1 MKKTIAILLCA
12 LMLVTVA
19 ACRKAPEKPAETP
32 TAPVPDSETETVPA
46 PDSAAEAEPLPV
58 PVTGS
63 KEPTVPIS
71 GGWQVAES
79 VEMTDGL
86 RAIFDKAID
95 GLLGVSYV
103 PVACL
108 GTQIVAG
115 TNYCFLA
122 QATVVYPDAK
132 PKFVLVYIY
141 EDLEGNAQILNFA
154 DMPVIPNEFEGIEP
168 ISDEETLEGGW
179 AYAESYEI
187 TPEIEDRFGKALT
200 DYGYLAV
207 YKPVANLGTQ
217 VVAGLNRCLLVQF
230 TERIPEALPQYK
242 LMYVY
247 ETLDGGAEMLDVLD
261 FDFGVLCTYGA

>member
-1 MKKTIAILLCA
+1 MKKAIAILLCA

-46 PDSAAEAEPLPV
+46 PDSDAEAEPLPV
-58 PVTGS
+58 PVTES

-86 RAIFDKAID
+86 RAIFDKALD

-122 QATVVYPDAK
+122 QADGSPYFIYA
-132 PKFVLVYIY
+132 Y
-141 EDLEGNAQILNFA
+141 EDLEGNTSLVNFELFY
-154 DMPVIPNEFEGIEP
+154 M
-168 ISDEETLEGGW
+168 
-179 AYAESYEI
+179 
-187 TPEIEDRFGKALT
+187 
-200 DYGYLAV
+200 
-207 YKPVANLGTQ
+207 
-217 VVAGLNRCLLVQF
+217 
-230 TERIPEALPQYK
+230 EAF
-242 LMYVY
+242 V
-247 ETLDGGAEMLDVLD
+247 
-261 FDFGVLCTYGA
+261 